1 MEFSTTRAAVHS
13 IPQLQAMA
21 AGSHGFPTMNMR
33 SGSERASRSRTR
45 IAGTLSTEVPQ
56 IALFRTKGLPG
67 FNAGS
72 RIGAE
77 LEPYVESIYPRA
89 GAMLYRREP
98 AMLAFNERFDILQG
112 LDHPTDPSDPPER
125 KQRLDWELTADIV
138 AGNRRP
144 IRVSAPSPEWIVAHR
159 GTAPLPG
166 SGGPKVGGTVKH
178 VRQAVTIDP
187 QWLRFEVVAAS
198 QPACGMG
205 SPNPRR
211 MRVLSHEPF
220 DPEAPDASIKRW
232 PARTQVRVNLRPRV
246 RPSSIARDSRKRTGP
261 RSR

>member
-1 MEFSTTRAAVHS
+1 
-13 IPQLQAMA
+13 
-21 AGSHGFPTMNMR
+21 
-33 SGSERASRSRTR
+33 
-45 IAGTLSTEVPQ
+45 
-56 IALFRTKGLPG
+56 
-67 FNAGS
+67 
-72 RIGAE
+72 
-77 LEPYVESIYPRA
+77 
-89 GAMLYRREP
+89 
-98 AMLAFNERFDILQG
+98 MLAFNERFDILQG
-112 LDHPTDPSDPPER
+112 LDRPTNPSDPPER

-159 GTAPLPG
+159 GTARFREAADPRSAEPSSMSA
-166 SGGPKVGGTVKH
+166 SGH
-178 VRQAVTIDP
+178 VDP

-232 PARTQVRVNLRPRV
+232 PARTQVRVNLRPESAPFIDRPGFEEADRTALTMSGSAWQV
-246 RPSSIARDSRKRTGP
+246 TDGRLVTPRTRRSSWPPSVTPAGRISRPRPELRPSKPARAWHWPSMDRMRWSAGSTSSRMSSG
-261 RSR
+261 SRAE